1 LLNWKILG
9 FDSSYSTLYSLFTR
23 YC

>member
-9 FDSSYSTLYSLFTR
+9 FDSSYSILYSLFTR